1 PDFTSASR
9 LPWLNAT
16 NAATLSVFFFSIPGF
31 VAGFVV
37 SIAAGAGADP
47 TLIVVTVSAAAVVA
61 LLMASAVTA
70 ITSTAASAAAVTLS
84 AMVSTGSATGIG
96 VTSVLTAVTVSLPA
110 SAVTAITSALA
121 SATVLTPS
129 AMASAG
135 SATGFGS
142 APAGFIAALGFWLI
156 IVSPVRSV
164 RRHRRHPGLAIRFRR
179 ACCGAARRAIRG
191 HPCGIKLQLYTAQN
205 RRWRDVGRIKRRAVG
220 SRHHSGCWRPVDAVL
235 PRQSRL

>member
-37 SIAAGAGADP
+37 SIAADAGADP

-61 LLMASAVTA
+61 LPTASAVTA

-84 AMVSTGSATGIG
+84 AMVSTGSATG
-96 VTSVLTAVTVSLPA
+96 L
-110 SAVTAITSALA
+110 
-121 SATVLTPS
+121 
-129 AMASAG
+129 G
-135 SATGFGS
+135 SAS
-142 APAGFIAALGFWLI
+142 AGFIAALGFWLI

-164 RRHRRHPGLAIRFRR
+164 RRHRRHPGLSDSISARMLRR
-179 ACCGAARRAIRG
+179 SAPG
-191 HPCGIKLQLYTAQN
+191 Y
-205 RRWRDVGRIKRRAVG
+205 KRPSVCDQATI
-220 SRHHSGCWRPVDAVL
+220 
-235 PRQSRL
+235 

>member
-16 NAATLSVFFFSIPGF
+16 NAATLFVFFFSIPGF

-37 SIAAGAGADP
+37 SIAADAGADS

-61 LLMASAVTA
+61 LPTASAVTA

-84 AMVSTGSATGIG
+84 AMVSAGSATGIR
-96 VTSVLTAVTVSLPA
+96 VTSVLTAVTVSAVTVSLPA
-110 SAVTAITSALA
+110 SAVSAITSALA
-121 SATVLTPS
+121 SATAATPS
-129 AMASAG
+129 AIPSAG

-156 IVSPVRSV
+156 IVSPVRSA
-164 RRHRRHPGLAIRFRR
+164 RQHRRHPGLSDSISARMLRR
-179 ACCGAARRAIRG
+179 SAPG
-191 HPCGIKLQLYTAQN
+191 Y
-205 RRWRDVGRIKRRAVG
+205 KRPSV
-220 SRHHSGCWRPVDAVL
+220 CD
-235 PRQSRL
+235 Q